1 MHDLLALLV
10 PNPVT
15 SICFPV
21 FLHNTPKQFTAF
33 AACAIIASGAAHA
46 QNYPVR
52 PIRVVIPYSAGGAT
66 DIPGRLIAA
75 KLSDAFGH
83 QIVVDNRPGAGSAI
97 GSEIVA
103 RSQPDGYTLL
113 LTGTPFAVL
122 PALYG
127 KLPFDPVRDFA
138 PVMQVA
144 SAPNVLVVHPS
155 LGVRSTRE
163 LIALAQ
169 AQPGKINYASGGTGG
184 ATHLHTSLFLTMAK
198 ISMTHVPYKG
208 SGPATADLLGGHVKV
223 YMPGIA
229 IVIPHAKAGRMVALA
244 VTSAKRAPQ
253 IPEVPSIAESG
264 VPGYDTAT
272 WFGLLAPKGTPAAVI
287 NRLHGEII
295 KVLRLP
301 DVENGYLVSGN
312 VATTSRPDDFGAFI
326 KNEIAQWGQ
335 VVRDAKIQSE

>member
-1 MHDLLALLV
+1 M
-10 PNPVT
+10 
-15 SICFPV
+15 
-21 FLHNTPKQFTAF
+21 
-33 AACAIIASGAAHA
+33 ASASAVHA
-46 QNYPVR
+46 QTAAIGGGQPYPSR

-75 KLSDAFGH
+75 KLSEVFGH
-83 QIVVDNRPGAGSAI
+83 QVVVDNRPGAGSAI

-103 RSQPDGYTLL
+103 RAQPDGYTLL

-122 PALYG
+122 PALHG
-127 KLPFDPVRDFA
+127 KLPFDPLRDFA

-155 LGVRSTRE
+155 LGARSVKE

-169 AQPGKINYASGGTGG
+169 SQPGKIYYASGGTGG

-198 ISMTHVPYKG
+198 LTMTHVPYKG

-229 IVIPHAKAGRMVALA
+229 IVIPHARAGRMIALA

-253 IPEVPSIAESG
+253 MPDVPSIAEAG
-264 VPGYDTAT
+264 VPGYDAAT
-272 WFGLLAPKGTPAAVI
+272 WFGLLAPRGTPDAVI
-287 NRLHGEII
+287 KRLHGEIV
-295 KVLRLP
+295 KVLRLSE
-301 DVENGYLVSGN
+301 VENGYLVSGN
-312 VATTSRPDDFGAFI
+312 VVPSSNPAEFGAFI
-326 KNEIAQWGQ
+326 KTEIRTWGQ
-335 VVRDAKIQSE
+335 VVREAKVQSE